1 MTFRG
6 REARVDFNTLPYC
19 FRLACVRWNQH
30 NWHYLTMTRFL
41 LKWLLVSVLMI
52 GTSCTR
58 KASEIPAP
66 EVPKLTLAERAAKGD
81 AAAQCELGV
90 MYAQGK
96 GVPQD
101 GERAEMWLERAADQG
116 YVRAQYNIGYAYL
129 TGTGVE
135 KNPVQAARWFQKAA
149 ERGDAKAQATLG
161 GMYAAGEGIEHDP
174 VEAVKWFRKA
184 AEQGDAPAQDRVGT
198 AYAAGNGVD
207 KDYAQAATWFRMA
220 ADQGLAQGQ
229 KDLGILYAEGLGVT
243 QDANEAIKW
252 FRKAAD
258 QGDTEA
264 QAKLTELTKQ
274 AAVATD
280 DVAPIS
286 TRETGTG
293 VESDFESKVAGI
305 YEYSK
310 RLAAY
315 DNAGVPITA
324 KFTLELRSDKSF
336 IYTKDTG
343 MPSYMPNGLGSSRT
357 TGTWKAS
364 GAVIVLVVDGH
375 DNAKLTV
382 EGIDL
387 INSEGTR
394 FLRTR

>member
-1 MTFRG
+1 MTFKG

-30 NWHYLTMTRFL
+30 NRHYLTMTRFL

-116 YVRAQYNIGYAYL
+116 YVRAQYNLGYAYL

-229 KDLGILYAEGLGVT
+229 KDLGTLYAEGLGVT
-243 QDANEAIKW
+243 QDVDEAIKW

-264 QAKLTELTKQ
+264 QAKLSKLSVQRQMKEEP
-274 AAVATD
+274 AVLE
-280 DVAPIS
+280 P
-286 TRETGTG
+286 E
-293 VESDFESKVAGI
+293 
-305 YEYSK
+305 
-310 RLAAY
+310 
-315 DNAGVPITA
+315 
-324 KFTLELRSDKSF
+324 KFT
-336 IYTKDTG
+336 
-343 MPSYMPNGLGSSRT
+343 
-357 TGTWKAS
+357 KAEWTRKVM
-364 GAVIVLVVDGH
+364 AVTQVIDGH
-375 DNAKLTV
+375 ILEVGREKLFKAVGAPTSIQSHGSEWYFYWDCSDGQIQLV
-382 EGIDL
+382 ISVSGEWLYHGT
-387 INSEGTR
+387 INTY
-394 FLRTR
+394 